1 MHSITERQR
10 KPSPGGRPQPLAY
23 LDGILYVGS
32 LDTSVIYEIE
42 TASWHVRAQS
52 AAPGRPYGMAVLDG
66 TVRVVV
72 SIGEEDDRYLHT
84 FVPGKG
90 FDPSGIALPGLSGSH
105 LASDGSSLYLLQI
118 GNRCIVTFDADGR
131 VKKQTALAQRLA
143 GIGFANGKLYGLA
156 GDEEFEH
163 LHLAEVDL
171 RGTEVAIAEIAS
183 ISDEARGLTHDGNA
197 WWTCYRDN
205 NQIASFSA

>member
-1 MHSITERQR
+1 MQSITELQR

-23 LDGILYVGS
+23 LDGALYVGS

-42 TASWHVRAQS
+42 TASWHVRAQH

-72 SIGEEDDRYLHT
+72 SIGDQDDRYLHT

-90 FDPSGIALPGLSGSH
+90 FELTGVALPDLSGSH

-118 GNRCIVTFDADGR
+118 GNRCVVTLDGEGK
-131 VKKQTALAQRLA
+131 VKKRTALLQRLA
-143 GIGFANGKLYGLA
+143 GIGCANGKLYGLS

-163 LHLAEVDL
+163 LHLAEIDL
-171 RGTEVAIAEIAS
+171 RGTEVAIANLAS
-183 ISDEARGLTHDGNA
+183 IADEARGLTHDGNA
-197 WWTCYRDN
+197 WWTSFRDD
-205 NQIASFSA
+205 NQIVSFAL